1 MKAKFNRLST
11 WSFVLAVVIFILSFF
26 VFHYVTPDLT
36 ISPVFQKE
44 AGKPLVCQLLSTLGV
59 LFLFSGILC
68 RMISAIFFDAEND

>member
-11 WSFVLAVVIFILSFF
+11 WSFVLAVAIFILSFF
-26 VFHYVTPDLT
+26 VFHYVTPELT

-44 AGKPLVCQLLSTLGV
+44 AGKPLVCQLLATLGV

-68 RMISAIFFDAEND
+68 RMIARIFFPEEK